1 MPGSVGVAEPV
12 NHIHTD
18 QQDGLHRCICGDQSS
33 SDGDLRRKG
42 RAGTIDVKCAGIL
55 CAEFVLQD
63 DCRVRRDIVRG
74 RRAENNQVDI
84 FGLAPRT
91 LESLLGGGKGEVGC
105 HPVFR
110 GIKALVDTGADPELI
125 DDVRPS

>member
-1 MPGSVGVAEPV
+1 M

-18 QQDGLHRCICGDQSS
+18 QEDGLHRCICGDQSGG
-33 SDGDLRRKG
+33 DGDLRRKG

-55 CAEFVLQD
+55 CAEFVLQNN
-63 DCRVRRDIVRG
+63 CRVRRDIVRG

-84 FGLAPRT
+84 FGFAPCT
-91 LESLLGGGKGEVGC
+91 LERLFGGGKGEVGC
-105 HPVFR
+105 HPVLR
-110 GIKALVDTGADPELI
+110 GIKALVDTGAGRELI